1 MQSGLLT
8 GSFTEARAAA
18 LGKDDWRSRSP
29 EFQSPRLQSNLALAE
44 ALRPIAARHGA
55 TVGAIAVAWTLA
67 APGVTGAIVGARSP
81 AQVDGWID
89 AGRIEL
95 TAADLAEIAS
105 AIERTGAGTGPCAAV
120 TPSTRSS
127 RMSSQ
132 PRRSPRSLRTEPSL
146 VCDLGALRGD
156 DCDGPT

>member
-29 EFQSPRLQSNLALAE
+29 EFQSPRLQNNLALAD
-44 ALRPIAARHGA
+44 ALRPIAARHGT

-81 AQVDGWID
+81 EQVDGWID
-89 AGRIEL
+89 AGHLDL
-95 TAADLAEIAS
+95 TAGRPRRNRPRH
-105 AIERTGAGTGPCAAV
+105 RTHRSGDGAGD
-120 TPSTRSS
+120 S
-127 RMSSQ
+127 R
-132 PRRSPRSLRTEPSL
+132 
-146 VCDLGALRGD
+146 
-156 DCDGPT
+156 